1 MTCLKI
7 YLRLEGSE
15 DKFPTPG
22 NFHSRNRDSLDFYG
36 ITFTTLKDK
45 KKIIISSSY
54 YYYVFFLF
62 FRLLLLCL
70 LLMSECF
77 YLLLL
82 LFISGTKTWNSP
94 SKTELQ
100 QQRGNIVQKL
110 NVSQINQGE
119 WFLFIFVCQ
128 TRMNY

>member
-1 MTCLKI
+1 MYFL
-7 YLRLEGSE
+7 L
-15 DKFPTPG
+15 
-22 NFHSRNRDSLDFYG
+22 
-36 ITFTTLKDK
+36 
-45 KKIIISSSY
+45 
-54 YYYVFFLF
+54 LF

-70 LLMSECF
+70 LLIPECF
-77 YLLLL
+77 YLLLLL
-82 LFISGTKTWNSP
+82 LFISGTKTWNSL